1 MYNELLVLLGLI
13 SFKILIDTINN
24 KIDIKNDIKNDINN
38 YEGSVN
44 DDKKQY
50 NNLNDTDKY
59 NDKYIFLQNIYHCPG
74 RYSSNFNKLFKNQEI
89 QLPGY
94 TNNITFDIT
103 RYYNNKYKEPQPIL
117 IE

>member
-1 MYNELLVLLGLI
+1 MFNELLVFFGLI
-13 SFKILIDTINN
+13 AFKLLLDTINN
-24 KIDIKNDIKNDINN
+24 KIDLNNDINN

-44 DDKKQY
+44 DDKKQDI
-50 NNLNDTDKY
+50 NLNNYDKY
-59 NDKYIFLQNIYHCPG
+59 KDKYIFLSTLNHCPG
-74 RYSSNFNKLFKNQEI
+74 SYSSNFNKLFENQQM

-94 TNNITFDIT
+94 TNNKTFDLT